1 MKKASFLSL
10 EMDRSQVGL
19 SLDSLQWGGTAIFK
33 MTKQVSHYF
42 QQLFCVIVVFS
53 YLGLRWKYV
62 SSLENLSVG
71 DGEDS
76 QVPKA
81 DEPSVCYL
89 FWMQT
94 YFQRPEACFTS
105 GLTDQCC

>member
-53 YLGLRWKYV
+53 YLGLRWKYHMSV
-62 SSLENLSVG
+62 AWKIFQLVMVKIHRYQKLMSHLSAICFGCKLTSRDLKLVL
-71 DGEDS
+71 
-76 QVPKA
+76 QV
-81 DEPSVCYL
+81 V
-89 FWMQT
+89 
-94 YFQRPEACFTS
+94 
-105 GLTDQCC
+105 